1 MKRCVKYISLF
12 MVMVMSMLLIAC
24 QKGDSGDGDSA
35 KGEDKGKPVVKF
47 LSQNTR
53 SDESRAAIVDEID
66 QYAKEVSDRYTLD
79 HEGVTGDDIKAK
91 MKVYVASG
99 DIPDVLFYW
108 GAAAY
113 LSSFLDADLLLPVD
127 EFFEYSDLSK
137 EDFQEAKMKE
147 MPDGKVYGIPF
158 ENYYGAWLANKDLF
172 DKYNLEYPKTYDDLK
187 TLAQTFSKEGIAT
200 VATGSKGGNPA
211 HWHIDSLYGVMEGA
225 EEEMSSI
232 SKTGE
237 IATDKFRAALD
248 YWTELQE
255 AGVFPN
261 DTISNGDWAPN
272 FALYNEGKAALI
284 PVYGWQVSAMS
295 DECYDFT
302 EIIDTPIYTGK
313 YAISEE
319 EQKEYGN
326 IAGHGCIFISK
337 DKFYESEEKRDAIVD
352 FVEFYFG
359 EKMNQLRFD
368 AQGMLTCQNLDLNY
382 DGGLPIARDLI
393 ANQEEHNF
401 QKTYQMHMYTI
412 PNSNVWADFQT
423 YLDEFVSGSSTTD
436 EYLKKVQDSM
446 DRNYND
452 K

>member
-1 MKRCVKYISLF
+1 
-12 MVMVMSMLLIAC
+12 
-24 QKGDSGDGDSA
+24 
-35 KGEDKGKPVVKF
+35 
-47 LSQNTR
+47 
-53 SDESRAAIVDEID
+53 
-66 QYAKEVSDRYTLD
+66 
-79 HEGVTGDDIKAK
+79 
-91 MKVYVASG
+91 
-99 DIPDVLFYW
+99 
-108 GAAAY
+108 
-113 LSSFLDADLLLPVD
+113 
-127 EFFEYSDLSK
+127 
-137 EDFQEAKMKE
+137 MKE